1 MTTVAVGTRAAVR
14 RAADAAP
21 VGGLWARTDLALVVG
36 ANVVGLVLIVVG
48 WLGSSDALTLNG
60 SVDWLK
66 VGIVGVIFAGVCNGL
81 FLLRGRRAVGLARRA
96 VLGVPRDRRVVVVD
110 EPVALVARP
119 GGRRIHRA
127 GCPMVAGKS
136 VETVP
141 TVGDRVPC
149 ELCRPEDAA

>member
-36 ANVVGLVLIVVG
+36 ANAVGLVLIVVG
-48 WLGSSDALTLNG
+48 WLGSSDALTLNAG
-60 SVDWLK
+60 VDWLK

-96 VLGVPRDRRVVVVD
+96 VLGVPRDRRAVVVED
-110 EPVALVARP
+110 EVALVARP
-119 GGRRIHRA
+119 GSRRVHRPT
-127 GCPMVAGKS
+127 CPMVAGKP
-136 VETVP
+136 VEAVAA
-141 TVGDRVPC
+141 VGDLTPC
-149 ELCRPEDAA
+149 ELCRPGVAG